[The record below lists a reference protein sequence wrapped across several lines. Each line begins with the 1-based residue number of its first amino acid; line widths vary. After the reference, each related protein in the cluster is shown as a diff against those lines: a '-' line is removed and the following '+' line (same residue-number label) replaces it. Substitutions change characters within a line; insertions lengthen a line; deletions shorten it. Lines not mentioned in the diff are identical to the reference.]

1 MGLRGHLVSFG
12 QSSGGPDPIPL
23 SDLAS
28 KSLFLTRPS
37 VLHYTS
43 TRYELLEAA
52 GELFA
57 NVASGVLRAR
67 VNHIYPLSEAAR
79 VHAELKARKTTGSI
93 VMIPDS

>member
-1 MGLRGHLVSFG
+1 M
-12 QSSGGPDPIPL
+12 
-23 SDLAS
+23 
-28 KSLFLTRPS
+28 
-37 VLHYTS
+37 LHYTS
-43 TRYELLEAA
+43 TRDELLEAA

-79 VHAELKARKTTGSI
+79 VHAELKERKTTGSI